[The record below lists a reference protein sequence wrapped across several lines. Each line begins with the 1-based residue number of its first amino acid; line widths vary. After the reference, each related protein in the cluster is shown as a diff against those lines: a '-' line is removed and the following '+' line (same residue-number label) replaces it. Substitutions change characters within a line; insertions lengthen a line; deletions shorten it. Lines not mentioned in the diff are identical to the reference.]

1 MYLSDYFAYRHS
13 QESLKVEKSDANN
26 NITKKLVNHDT
37 DIGAVLNDEWV
48 DGCVFFSV
56 VVRIKV

>member
-1 MYLSDYFAYRHS
+1 M
-13 QESLKVEKSDANN
+13 EKSDANN